1 MPLVNS
7 NTNTIPAFQRVLG
20 TGGGPPPVI
29 GDFIEL
35 EPSLFFVALES
46 ALADKIELE

>member
-1 MPLVNS
+1 MPLVNK
-7 NTNTIPAFQRVLG
+7 NVNIVPAFRRILG
-20 TGGGPPPVI
+20 GAGPPPVI

-35 EPSLFFVALES
+35 EPNLFLVALES

>member
-20 TGGGPPPVI
+20 TGGAPPVV

-35 EPSLFFVALES
+35 EPNLFLVALES

>member
-7 NTNTIPAFQRVLG
+7 NTNTIPASQRVLG
-20 TGGGPPPVI
+20 GGGPPPVV

-35 EPSLFFVALES
+35 EPNAFLIQLEDS
-46 ALADKIELE
+46 TDLIELE